1 MDALEAISQPT
12 RRRIV
17 ARIAELGEAS
27 VNDIAAPLDI
37 TRPAV
42 SQHLKVL
49 REAGVVTERK
59 VGRRRLSRLN
69 PAGLAQARA
78 QIELFLVNELDDLET
93 AARDVVGTRSF
104 TSSVAPGT
112 AESRQPDTHV
122 ETTA

>member
-1 MDALEAISQPT
+1 MDPLEAISQPT

-49 REAGVVTERK
+49 RESGVVLERK
-59 VGRRRLSRLN
+59 VGRHRLHRLN
-69 PAGLAQARA
+69 PEGLAQARA
-78 QIELFLVNELDDLET
+78 EIELFLVNELDDLET
-93 AARDVVGTRSF
+93 AARQIVGSRSTNRTEVVK
-104 TSSVAPGT
+104 
-112 AESRQPDTHV
+112 
-122 ETTA
+122 